1 MKFIGGYTVLSTKGV
16 ASLLSGTLWH
26 TLTFPVTYLLIFILA
41 LTAVLQIRYLNRA
54 LQRFDSTQ
62 VIPTQFVLFTLSAI
76 IGSAILYRDF
86 EKATA
91 ERFAKFIGGCFLTF
105 LGVYLIT
112 SRRAKGG
119 DSPDDRDV
127 DGEVEAI
134 SLIDEERGEHIPE
147 TPDGERDGP
156 KRKSRPSFTH
166 DKSLAAEDSSRR
178 QSKRQDSPPQTPHR
192 FDSFSS
198 STMSRALADAS
209 EGEESPLGVNPW
221 RSSSE
226 DIFSAADLRPGP
238 LESTE
243 STPLLPSEAQHLDVR
258 NQTRQSLGLQPH
270 DASATIKR
278 KSMSRIMPGP
288 LISPLSSPLSAIVAD
303 SLRRHGDTASGR
315 RRLRPSG
322 LRPAQSYPF
331 SAEPDRSGDRSQE
344 ASDEE
349 VGGRE
354 RRRQSIA
361 TTFRDVFR
369 PKNGSGQTS
378 ARSDDGGV
386 DDGERRWS

>member
-1 MKFIGGYTVLSTKGV
+1 MKSTGGYTVLSTKGV

-26 TLTFPVTYLLIFILA
+26 TLTFPVTYLLLFILV

-54 LQRFDSTQ
+54 LQRFNSTQ

-76 IGSAILYRDF
+76 IGSAVLYRDF
-86 EKATA
+86 EKAKA
-91 ERFAKFIGGCFLTF
+91 EQFAKFIGGCFLTF

-112 SRRAKGG
+112 SGRAKSG
-119 DSPDDRDV
+119 DSSDDRDV

-134 SLIDEERGEHIPE
+134 SLIDEERGEHIQPSL
-147 TPDGERDGP
+147 DGERDDP

-166 DKSLAAEDSSRR
+166 DKSLAAENSSRR
-178 QSKRQDSPPQTPHR
+178 QSKGQHSPPHTPHR

-209 EGEESPLGVNPW
+209 EGDQSPLGINPW

-226 DIFSAADLRPGP
+226 DVFSAAELRPGR
-238 LESTE
+238 LETTE
-243 STPLLPSEAQHLDVR
+243 STPLLPSEAQHLDPQ
-258 NQTRQSLGLQPH
+258 NGS
-270 DASATIKR
+270 STIKR
-278 KSMSRIMPGP
+278 KSMARIMPGP

-303 SLRRHGDTASGR
+303 SLRRHGDITNGR

-322 LRPAQSYPF
+322 LRPSQSYQPPT
-331 SAEPDRSGDRSQE
+331 EPARSDERSRD

-349 VGGRE
+349 PGGRE
-354 RRRQSIA
+354 GRRQSIA
-361 TTFRDVFR
+361 TAFRDIFQ
-369 PKNGSGQTS
+369 PKHDRGQKDS
-378 ARSDDGGV
+378 RSDDGG
-386 DDGERRWS
+386 DNRGGRRWS